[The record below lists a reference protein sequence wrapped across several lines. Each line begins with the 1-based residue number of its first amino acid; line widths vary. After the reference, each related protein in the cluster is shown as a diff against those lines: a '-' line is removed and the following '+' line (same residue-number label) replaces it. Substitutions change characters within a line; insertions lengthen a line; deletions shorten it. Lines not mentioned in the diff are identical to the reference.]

1 MALPQANSQVLYHGR
16 CQIIGHRGAR
26 GIHPENTLPALRA
39 AVDAE
44 VDYIE
49 VDVVASADGQI
60 VISHEPWLN
69 PEICT
74 GPDGQPVSNPEAF
87 NLYQMTYDEISRCD
101 CGSLRAPRFPQQQPQ
116 PTHKPLLVEAAQ
128 EIASYHKSSSSMKP
142 LKWLIEVKYAPNDP
156 HYPPLDVYVDQ
167 LHAALTS
174 RPLRYDRVIQ
184 SFSPEVLNALYK
196 REPEWAY
203 GLLVDNDLG
212 VQANLAKLDFA
223 PDYYNVHHRLVD
235 TALLSTLEEKLI
247 YCFAWTVNDPV
258 DAQRLKSMGI
268 SGLITDY
275 PATLLKE

>member
-1 MALPQANSQVLYHGR
+1 MAIPQAAAQVLYHGR

-26 GIHPENTLPALRA
+26 GTYPENTLPALKA
-39 AVDAE
+39 AVDAQ

-74 GPDGQPVSNPEAF
+74 GPDGQPVSKPEAY
-87 NLYQMTYDEISRCD
+87 NLYQMTYDEIARCD
-101 CGSLRAPRFPQQQPQ
+101 CGSKQDPRFPQQQSEPAY
-116 PTHKPLLVEAAQ
+116 KPMLVEAAQ
-128 EIASYHKSSSSMKP
+128 EIVSYHKQSPGLTP

-156 HYPPLDVYVDQ
+156 HYPPLETYVDQ

-184 SFSPEVLNALYK
+184 TFSPEVLNALYK

-212 VQANLAKLDFA
+212 VEANLAKLDFA
-223 PDYYNVHHRLVD
+223 PDYYNVHHRLVN
-235 TALLSTLEEKLI
+235 TAFLAILEEKLI
-247 YCFAWTVNDPV
+247 YCFAWTVNDPA
-258 DAQRLKSMGI
+258 DAQRLKAMGI
-268 SGLITDY
+268 SGIITDY
-275 PATLLKE
+275 PATLLKD